1 MSKGYENTID
11 IKPSKRQLDWAQND
25 YYGMVSFSMGT
36 FTGKQVGDGYAVPD
50 TFAPEDIDTDEW
62 AKLASKSG
70 MSGLL
75 ITAKSYDGFCIWQTE
90 STDYSVKN
98 SSWMNGG
105 GDVVGMLAESCRKYG
120 LKFGINMTV
129 WDRHEPAFRQG
140 NGYNGIFKKQIEEL
154 LTNYGELFEV
164 RIDDACGEN
173 MTFEFDYKGVFTLIR
188 KLQPN
193 AVISYCGPDVRWVGN
208 DRGFTRKEEWSVI
221 PAYYRRNEDGTLNA
235 PSKKT
240 KSNEMILDLGSRKA
254 VKRDSEFV
262 WYPCEVNV
270 NMRDHA
276 FYLKD
281 DNYSVKTKDKLH
293 RLYLSTIGSN
303 SAFLLNISPDKRG
316 HIFDTDS
323 QILTSFGHDLKVMFG
338 YNLLKESSVS
348 ASSFVSELYSAD
360 NIISDDTERFWR
372 AGANDKKPEL
382 IIKLNGKDM
391 FDKVVIREHIA
402 NGQHVEK
409 FKVFVLN
416 SGKWTL
422 FGKGT
427 VIGNKC
433 IIANKPA
440 ETDSI
445 KIVFEKYRGFI
456 EISSVIIN

>member
-11 IKPSKRQLDWAQND
+11 IKPSKRQLNWAQND

-62 AKLASKSG
+62 ASLASKAG

-90 STDYSVKN
+90 TTDYSVKS
-98 SSWMNGG
+98 SSWLDGK
-105 GDVVGMLAESCRKYG
+105 GDVVAMLSQSCRKYG
-120 LKFGINMTV
+120 LKFGINITLC
-129 WDRHEPAFRQG
+129 DRHEPTFRQH
-140 NGYNGIFKKQIEEL
+140 NGYNEFFIKQIREL
-154 LTNYGELFEV
+154 SENYGELFEI
-164 RIDDACGEN
+164 RIDDACSEEMN
-173 MTFEFDYKGVFTLIR
+173 FDFDYKSVFEIIR
-188 KLQPN
+188 ASQPN

-221 PAYYRRNEDGTLNA
+221 PSYYGINEDGSRDKPTRKIK
-235 PSKKT
+235 P
-240 KSNEMILDLGSRKA
+240 NEMILDLGSRKA
-254 VKRDSEFV
+254 VKRDEKFI

-270 NMRDHA
+270 NIRDHA
-276 FYLKD
+276 FYSKD

-293 RLYLSTIGSN
+293 RLYLATAGSN

-338 YNLLKESSVS
+338 YNLLKESTVT
-348 ASSFVSELYSAD
+348 ASSSVGELYSAD
-360 NIISDDTERFWR
+360 NIASDDSEQFWR
-372 AGANDKKPEL
+372 AGAKDKKPEL
-382 IIKLNGKDM
+382 LIKLNGKDM
-391 FDKVVIREHIA
+391 FDKVVIREHIS
-402 NGQHVEK
+402 NGQHVEE
-409 FKVFVLN
+409 FKVFVKN
-416 SGKWTL
+416 SGKWAL

-433 IIANKPA
+433 ITANKPA
-440 ETDSI
+440 ETDEI
-445 KIVFEKYRGFI
+445 KIVFEKYRGFV